1 MRFAAPLVAALLGA
15 VAVSRDDYV
24 NRIRGSARKLVGDGF
39 LLPEDAA
46 IIVQE
51 AASSHAFAK
60 AK

>member
-1 MRFAAPLVAALLGA
+1 
-15 VAVSRDDYV
+15 V
-24 NRIRGSARKLVGDGF
+24 NRIRVSARNLVGDGF

-51 AASSHAFAK
+51 AASSHAFTK